1 MGIII
6 RFPEAEFHL
15 LCQPLHRGVL
25 DDTEDLI
32 RRGIKADRIAILRE
46 DLPDARDRPCRA

>member
-32 RRGIKADRIAILRE
+32 RRGIEAERIAILRE
-46 DLPDARDRPCRA
+46 DLPDARDRPCQA